1 MFIIT
6 IYHNPRCSKSREALD
21 FLREKFKEIHI
32 INYMQT
38 GINVDTLKELVN
50 LLQIQ
55 PMALVR
61 TNESLWNE
69 QFKDMHLEEIE
80 LLEILSKNPQLIQR
94 PVIINGNKAVIG
106 RPKENINLIL

>member
-1 MFIIT
+1 MIT

-21 FLREKFKEIHI
+21 FLSEKFKEIHI

-106 RPKENINLIL
+106 RPKENINQIL

>member
-1 MFIIT
+1 MFMIT

-21 FLREKFKEIHI
+21 FLSEKFKEIHI

-106 RPKENINLIL
+106 RPKENINQIL